1 MANIATSK
9 SNEKILK
16 LGGFLYW
23 VPWEEDKAIDD
34 VYVAELV
41 EAAASGATG
50 ISVDQVT
57 AFPATGTIN
66 INGETAPLAYTAIT
80 GTDITLAALTA
91 AHSIGEIVEVVQATG
106 ATITSYSGFSCLGYS
121 SGSMFNAG
129 IGESESIITE
139 SGDVITGFAPPD
151 EPTFT
156 VTLDQADIDS
166 LGFMLQK
173 DIEASTENGATVIK
187 STSTFKDIAAIYVA
201 ISVTP
206 SGAEKVFVIKFPHL
220 QRSGSED
227 INFDNDLRQVALT
240 FKVMDDKT
248 DGYKYKILHEE

>member
-9 SNEKILK
+9 STEKILK

-23 VPWEEDKAIDD
+23 VPWDEDKAIDD
-34 VYVAELV
+34 VFVAELSA
-41 EAAASGATG
+41 AAASGATS

-66 INGETAPLAYTAIT
+66 INGETAPLAYSAIT
-80 GTDITLAALTA
+80 GTDITLATLTA
-91 AHSIGEIVEVVQATG
+91 AHSIGDIVEVVQATG
-106 ATITSYSGFSCLGYS
+106 STITSYSGFSCLGYS
-121 SGSMFNAG
+121 AGSMFNAG

-139 SGDVITGFAPPD
+139 GGDVISGFTPPD

-156 VTLDQADIDS
+156 VTLDQSDIDS

-173 DIEASTENGATVIK
+173 DIESATENGATVIK

-201 ISVTP
+201 TSVTP
-206 SGAEKVFVIKFPHL
+206 SGAVKVFVIKFPHL

-227 INFDNDLRQVALT
+227 INFDNELRQVSVT
-240 FKVMDDKT
+240 FKVMDDLT